1 MVIVSEIFED
11 VKMNWNLMTDD
22 AITQE
27 ERNVLGDFVCNS
39 SRITQGK
46 VVREFEQAWS
56 EWLGCKY
63 SVFVNSGSSANLL
76 ITRALSTNRFKTQWV
91 SQACTWSTA
100 VSPIIQFSNLQLC
113 DVDLRNFGPD
123 LENLEYIFKTQNPNY
138 LLLTHL
144 LGFPALSDELF
155 ELCSKYKVNIVED
168 CCESHGA
175 EFKGKKVGTHGI
187 ASSFSFYYGH
197 HMTTIEGGMICT
209 DDEDLYHEM
218 LLLRSHGLLRELPK
232 KEQEKRKSDKVDP
245 LFTFLRDGFNVRNTD
260 LHAKLGLMQLPH
272 LDESIT
278 HRNENFNTFME
289 NIDSDLYRTDYIT
302 EGCSNFAFPI
312 FTKKDNL
319 QKIKDRLREIGV
331 EYRPC
336 IAGNLYEHPF
346 MDSVNQF
353 RFDKNAN
360 LIHQNCIYVGNH
372 KDVTPEMV
380 ETLCHELNKL

>member
-1 MVIVSEIFED
+1 MVIVSEVLED
-11 VKMNWNLMTDD
+11 VNMNWNLMTDD

-63 SVFVNSGSSANLL
+63 SVFVNSGSSANLV
-76 ITRALSTNRFKTQWV
+76 IARALSGNKFQTRWV

-100 VSPIIQFSNLQLC
+100 VSPIMQFSNLQLC
-113 DVDLRNFGPD
+113 DVDLTNFGPD
-123 LENLEYIFKTQNPNY
+123 LDNLEHIFKTQRPNY

-144 LGFPALSDELF
+144 LGFPALSDELLD
-155 ELCSKYKVNIVED
+155 LCSKYKVKLVED

-209 DDEDLYHEM
+209 NDEDLYHEM

-232 KEQEKRKSDKVDP
+232 EEQEKRKCERVDP

-272 LDESIT
+272 LDKSIA
-278 HRNENFNTFME
+278 HRNKNFYTFME
-289 NIDSDLYRTDYIT
+289 NIDYNLYRTDFKVT
-302 EGCSNFAFPI
+302 GCSNFAFPI
-312 FTKKDNL
+312 FTLRDNL
-319 QKIKDRLREIGV
+319 QQIKDKLKEIGV

-346 MDSVNQF
+346 MNSVNQL

-360 LIHQNCIYVGNH
+360 EIHNNCIYVGNH

-380 ETLCHELNKL
+380 KVLCDELNAL

>member
-1 MVIVSEIFED
+1 MVVMSEVLED
-11 VKMNWNLMTDD
+11 VNMNWKLMTDD

-63 SVFVNSGSSANLL
+63 SVYVNSGSSANLL
-76 ITRALSTNRFKTQWV
+76 ITRALSNNRFVTKWV
-91 SQACTWSTA
+91 SQSCTWSTA
-100 VSPIIQFSNLQLC
+100 VSPIMQFSNLQLC
-113 DVDLRNFGPD
+113 DVNLNNFGPD
-123 LENLEYIFKTQNPNY
+123 LENLEHIFKSQHPNY

-144 LGFPALSDELF
+144 LGFSALSDELL
-155 ELCSKYKVNIVED
+155 ELCSKYNVKIVED

-175 EFKGKKVGTHGI
+175 EFNGKKVGTHGI

-209 DDEDLYHEM
+209 DDENFYHEM

-232 KEQEKRKSDKVDP
+232 EEQEKRKCDRVDP

-272 LDESIT
+272 LDDFIK
-278 HRNENFNTFME
+278 HRNDNLYTFIQNLDCNLYHTNFK
-289 NIDSDLYRTDYIT
+289 I
-302 EGCSNFAFPI
+302 EGCSNFALPI
-312 FTKKDNL
+312 FTKRNNL
-319 QKIKDRLREIGV
+319 QQIKDKLKELEI

-346 MDSVNQF
+346 MDSVNQL
-353 RFDKNAN
+353 RFDKNVSK
-360 LIHQNCIYVGNH
+360 IHKNCIYVGNH
-372 KDVTPEMV
+372 KDISSEM
-380 ETLCHELNKL
+380 TKKLCEELNEL

>member
-1 MVIVSEIFED
+1 MVVVSELLED
-11 VKMNWNLMTDD
+11 VAMNWNLMTDD

-46 VVREFEQAWS
+46 LVREFEQAWS

-63 SVFVNSGSSANLL
+63 SVYVNSGSSANLL
-76 ITRALSTNRFKTQWV
+76 IARALCTDDKPTFV

-100 VSPIIQFSNLQLC
+100 VSPIMQFGNLQLC
-113 DVDLRNFGPD
+113 DVDLSNFGPD
-123 LENLEYIFKTQNPNY
+123 LENLEYIFRTQKPKF
-138 LLLTHL
+138 LFLTHL
-144 LGFPALSDELF
+144 LGFPALTDELL
-155 ELCSKYKVNIVED
+155 ELCSKYNVQIVED

-209 DDEDLYHEM
+209 NDEDFYHEM

-232 KEQEKRKSDKVDP
+232 EEQKKRKSDKVDP

-272 LDESIT
+272 LDEFIT
-278 HRNENFNTFME
+278 HRNKNFDVFMD
-289 NIDSDLYRTDYIT
+289 NIDSDLYRTDYSR

-312 FTKKDNL
+312 FTKRDNL
-319 QKIKDRLREIGV
+319 QKIKDRLNEISV

-346 MDSVNQF
+346 MNSVNQF

-372 KDVTPEMV
+372 KDVTPDMV
-380 ETLCHELNKL
+380 KTLCDELNKL

>member
-1 MVIVSEIFED
+1 MNEVLED
-11 VKMNWNLMTDD
+11 VNMNWKLMTDD
-22 AITQE
+22 AITKE

-46 VVREFEQAWS
+46 VVREFEKAWS

-63 SVFVNSGSSANLL
+63 SVYVNSGSSANLL
-76 ITRALSTNRFKTQWV
+76 ITRALSDSISRTKWI

-113 DVDLRNFGPD
+113 DVDLNNFGPD
-123 LENLEYIFKTQNPNY
+123 LENLEHIFKTQQPNY

-144 LGFPALSDELF
+144 LGFPALSDELL
-155 ELCSKYKVNIVED
+155 ELCEKYDVKLVED

-175 EFKGKKVGTHGI
+175 KFKGKKVGTHGI

-232 KEQEKRKSDKVDP
+232 EEQEKRKSDKVDP

-272 LDESIT
+272 LDDSIK
-278 HRNENFNTFME
+278 HRNDNYYTFIRNLDYNLYKTDFN
-289 NIDSDLYRTDYIT
+289 I

-312 FTKKDNL
+312 FTKRDNL
-319 QKIKDRLREIGV
+319 QQIKDKLEEIGV

-346 MDSVNQF
+346 MDKVKQD
-353 RFDKNAN
+353 RFDKTAN
-360 LIHQNCIYVGNH
+360 EIHKNCIYVGNH
-372 KDVTPEMV
+372 KDITSDMV
-380 ETLCHELNKL
+380 KKLCEELNAL

>member
-1 MVIVSEIFED
+1 MNEVLED
-11 VKMNWNLMTDD
+11 LNMNWKLMTDD

-39 SRITQGK
+39 SKITQGK
-46 VVREFEQAWS
+46 VVREFEKAWS

-63 SVFVNSGSSANLL
+63 SVYVNSGSSANLL
-76 ITRALSTNRFKTQWV
+76 ITRALSDGVSRTKWI

-113 DVDLRNFGPD
+113 DVDLNNFGPD
-123 LENLEYIFKTQNPNY
+123 LENLEHIFKTQKPNY
-138 LLLTHL
+138 LLLTHI
-144 LGFPALSDELF
+144 LGFPALSDELL
-155 ELCSKYKVNIVED
+155 ELCENYNVKLVED

-232 KEQEKRKSDKVDP
+232 EEQEKRKSDKVDP

-272 LDESIT
+272 LDDSIK
-278 HRNENFNTFME
+278 HRNNNFYTFIENLDYNLYKTDFN
-289 NIDSDLYRTDYIT
+289 I

-312 FTKKDNL
+312 FTKRNNL
-319 QKIKDRLREIGV
+319 QQIKDKLKEIGV

-346 MDSVNQF
+346 MDKVKQD
-353 RFDKNAN
+353 RFDKTAN
-360 LIHQNCIYVGNH
+360 EIHKNCIYVGNH
-372 KDVTPEMV
+372 KDITPDMV
-380 ETLCHELNKL
+380 KKLCEELNSI

>member
-1 MVIVSEIFED
+1 MSEL
-11 VKMNWNLMTDD
+11 NWDLMTGD

-46 VVREFEQAWS
+46 IVREFEQAWS

-63 SVFVNSGSSANLL
+63 SVYVNSGSSANLL
-76 ITRALSTNRFKTQWV
+76 ITRALCTEDKPTFV

-100 VSPIIQFSNLQLC
+100 VSPIIQFGNLQLC
-113 DVDLRNFGPD
+113 DVDLSNFGPD
-123 LENLEYIFKTQNPNY
+123 LENLEYIFRTQKPKF
-138 LLLTHL
+138 LFLTHL
-144 LGFPALSDELF
+144 LGFSALTDELL
-155 ELCSKYKVNIVED
+155 ELCSKYNVQIIED

-209 DDEDLYHEM
+209 NDEDFYHEM

-232 KEQEKRKSDKVDP
+232 EEQKKRKSDKVDP

-260 LHAKLGLMQLPH
+260 LHAKLGLMQLPC
-272 LDESIT
+272 LDESII
-278 HRNENFNTFME
+278 HRNKNFDVFMD
-289 NIDSDLYRTDYIT
+289 NIDSDLYRTDYNR

-312 FTKKDNL
+312 FTKRDNL
-319 QKIKDRLREIGV
+319 QKIKDRLNEIGV

-346 MDSVNQF
+346 MNSVNQF

-372 KDVTPEMV
+372 KDVTENMV
-380 ETLCHELNKL
+380 LKLCGELNSI